1 MVLYSITYLLNM
13 LGCYAN
19 KKTAKQL
26 WYVVIILLV
35 FMSGTRYY
43 MGGNDVYVY
52 EGTYNNAPS
61 VDVVL
66 KYLFTGINEGVNTN
80 FDTGFILMCS
90 IIKSIGFSYF
100 GFMLIWAIIFY
111 ILMVNGLK
119 EFVSDWAPF
128 IAVFMY
134 KIMFYDTF
142 ISIRQG
148 MTIAMFCFML
158 RFIRDGKWYYYF
170 PMCILA
176 MLEHAGAVI
185 LIPLYFITHLPISKR
200 FITIY
205 SLALLP
211 TFFISS
217 YVDISDAIINVAS
230 WVGRSESSALKWTG
244 ALEKISFIHTLECY
258 IIVALVLLF
267 YDKIINNK
275 KQKEAKLALQMLLI
289 AVPMFTLFRDW
300 IVLTREKD
308 YFVMSYGLLM
318 GYLFEG
324 KTTSVLSY
332 DNEEY
337 GHLNTIGTNN
347 FKIISLLFF
356 AACLIGMIR
365 FVNAFDG
372 GVLRVFQTFILRDG
386 VSLFRGW

>member
-1 MVLYSITYLLNM
+1 MFSKDRTKRYLLYITI
-13 LGCYAN
+13 G
-19 KKTAKQL
+19 
-26 WYVVIILLV
+26 LLV

-43 MGGNDVYVY
+43 MGGSDVYVY
-52 EGTYNNAPS
+52 EGVYNKAPS
-61 VDVVL
+61 VNVVL
-66 KYLFTGINEGVNTN
+66 KFLFTGINEGVNTN
-80 FDTGFILMCS
+80 YDTGFILMCS

-100 GFMLIWAIIFY
+100 GFILIWAIVFY
-111 ILMVNGLK
+111 ILMINGLK
-119 EFVSDWAPF
+119 EFITDWSPF
-128 IAVFMY
+128 IAIFMY
-134 KIMFYDTF
+134 KIMFYNTF

-158 RFIRDGKWYYYF
+158 RFIRDRKWYFYF
-170 PMCILA
+170 PLCLLA
-176 MLEHAGAVI
+176 ILEHGGAAI
-185 LIPLYFITHLPISKR
+185 LIPVYFITHLPVSKTFIS
-200 FITIY
+200 IY
-205 SLALLP
+205 SLVFLP

-217 YVDISDAIINVAS
+217 SIDLSDTIVQVAS
-230 WVGRSESSALKWTG
+230 IISWNDRKASMWSESTMQ
-244 ALEKISFIHTLECY
+244 ISFIHTLECY
-258 IIVALVLLF
+258 IIIALVLLF
-267 YDKIINNK
+267 YDKIINSK

-332 DNEEY
+332 GNEEY
-337 GHLNTIGTNN
+337 GHINTIGINN

-356 AACLIGMIR
+356 AACFIGMIR

>member
-1 MVLYSITYLLNM
+1 MFSKDRTKKYLLYITI
-13 LGCYAN
+13 G
-19 KKTAKQL
+19 
-26 WYVVIILLV
+26 LLV

-52 EGTYNNAPS
+52 ESVYNNAPS
-61 VDVVL
+61 VNVVL
-66 KYLFTGINEGVNTN
+66 KFLFTGINEGVNTN
-80 FDTGFILMCS
+80 YDTGFILMCS

-100 GFMLIWAIIFY
+100 GFILIWAIIFY
-111 ILMVNGLK
+111 ILMINGLK
-119 EFVSDWAPF
+119 EFITDWSPF
-128 IAVFMY
+128 IAIFMY
-134 KIMFYDTF
+134 KIMFYNTF

-158 RFIRDGKWYYYF
+158 RFIRDRKWYFYF
-170 PMCILA
+170 PVCLLA
-176 MLEHAGAVI
+176 ILEHGGAVI
-185 LIPLYFITHLPISKR
+185 LIPVYFITHLPVSKTFIS
-200 FITIY
+200 IY
-205 SLALLP
+205 SLVLLP

-217 YVDISDAIINVAS
+217 SIDLSDTIVQVAS
-230 WVGRSESSALKWTG
+230 IISWNDRKASMWSELTMP
-244 ALEKISFIHTLECY
+244 ISFIHTLECY
-258 IIVALVLLF
+258 IIIALVLLF
-267 YDKIINNK
+267 YDKIINSK

-332 DNEEY
+332 GNEEY
-337 GHLNTIGTNN
+337 GHINTIGINN

-356 AACLIGMIR
+356 AACFIGMIR